1 MLKFMAHFK
10 VDSHGQVGRSGVVEG
25 KRVAA
30 TREKMPEQLAGRG
43 PMLRTAKTSP

>member
-10 VDSHGQVGRSGVVEG
+10 VDSHRQVGRSGVVEG

-30 TREKMPEQLAGRG
+30 TREKMPEQI
-43 PMLRTAKTSP
+43 KSPLCNMNGVY